1 LQAELEEY
9 DGVSSGKY
17 TVGLGQTR
25 MGFCTDREDV
35 NSLCLTVV
43 NRWAKSA
50 VCLGRCRYGT
60 SYIFILKIEKSIH
73 MVVPYCAEA
82 NHSR

>member
-43 NRWAKSA
+43 NR
-50 VCLGRCRYGT
+50 
-60 SYIFILKIEKSIH
+60 
-73 MVVPYCAEA
+73 
-82 NHSR
+82 